1 MNKNNRSSDFNLF
14 NASDATLGVLEA
26 IYEMLAEVPAEH
38 SPERARWINGL
49 TGLAWVG
56 RNAARE
62 LNAFVYE
69 ASDLQRIPC
78 TYSDIESD
86 HFDGVKETAAI
97 YSIR

>member
-1 MNKNNRSSDFNLF
+1 MNKKIHSSDFNLF

-26 IYEMLAEVPAEH
+26 IYDMLGEVPAEG
-38 SPERARWINGL
+38 SPERAQWFNRL
-49 TGLAWVG
+49 MGLAWVG

-69 ASDLQRIPC
+69 VSDVQQIPC

-86 HFDGVKETAAI
+86 QFQGVKETPAT
-97 YSIR
+97 YSAH